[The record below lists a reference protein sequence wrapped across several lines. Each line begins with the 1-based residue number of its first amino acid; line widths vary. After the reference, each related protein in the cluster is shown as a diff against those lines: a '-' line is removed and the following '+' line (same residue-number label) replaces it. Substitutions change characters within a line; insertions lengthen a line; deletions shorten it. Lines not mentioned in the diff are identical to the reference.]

1 MMESQEI
8 QSILPHRYPFLL
20 VDRILEIEPGKKG
33 TGIKN
38 LTGSEWFFQGHLSYP
53 PTLLLESLAQVG
65 GIVLVSKAR
74 EENPQSQFIG
84 LFAGVSDFQFQRCPI
99 LGEQITLKVEVPRA
113 WLPYTDS
120 PPRPMWGGRR
130 LRAARFS
137 SLLSRALR
145 EGLEKA
151 LRSRND
157 SQEFRFLFFSTGP
170 DFLPLRA
177 FGFWP
182 KKWPRGMPRS

>member
-1 MMESQEI
+1 MMESPEI
-8 QSILPHRYPFLL
+8 QRILPHRYPFLL

-65 GIVLVSKAR
+65 GIVLASKAR

-99 LGEQITLKVEVPRA
+99 LGEQVTLKVEVAQSLASLYRFA
-113 WLPYTDS
+113 AEAYVGEEKIAGGQILLTFFLS
-120 PPRPMWGGRR
+120 P
-130 LRAARFS
+130 A
-137 SLLSRALR
+137 
-145 EGLEKA
+145 EQK
-151 LRSRND
+151 
-157 SQEFRFLFFSTGP
+157 
-170 DFLPLRA
+170 
-177 FGFWP
+177 
-182 KKWPRGMPRS
+182 